1 MIKTNQHHLSI
12 LHQFQQGL
20 VYPRRIHLLISAFNY
35 TISRTTQNL
44 KPSIHR
50 TEPNLPNRIVYKMMI
65 NRFLQ
70 YCIRRMPLWRRRMP
84 LRRRYIRGY
93 IFPENQWTSNSF
105 IQGTELVY
113 ISGKRWTCLISY
125 CDCQIQSDFSFLL
138 TLLTKH
144 ECKKLRIKKELW
156 LT

>member
-1 MIKTNQHHLSI
+1 VHLI
-12 LHQFQQGL
+12 I
-20 VYPRRIHLLISAFNY
+20 PSAE
-35 TISRTTQNL
+35 TTQNL

-50 TEPNLPNRIVYKMMI
+50 TEPNLPNRIVYKMMMI